1 MDFLLDALTKWLKEM
16 LVGGIMSNLSG
27 LFDSVNQQVA
37 DISVQ
42 VGQTPQ
48 GWNGSIFSMIENLSN
63 SIMVPIAGVILAI
76 VMTVDLI
83 QMIADK
89 NNLHDVDTWMIF
101 KWVFKSAAAI
111 LLVTNTWNIVMG
123 VFDMAQSVVAQAAG
137 IIGSD
142 ASIDI
147 SSVLADMEPRL
158 MEMDLGPLFGL
169 WFQSLFIGIT
179 MWALYI
185 CIFIV
190 IYGRMIEIYLVTSVA
205 PLPMAAMM
213 GKEWG
218 GMGQNYLRSL
228 LALGFQAFLIIVCV
242 AIYAVLVQNI
252 ALEDDIIM
260 AIHDDLRIN
269 TSLLLQLMRA
279 PTYRRSAEYADNRIS
294 LFSAQWGKCAITG
307 KEFQCVS
314 EIHCHHKTPKGN
326 GGSDKYE
333 NLVLVL
339 APVHELIHAVN
350 EDTICS
356 YLSALKLDASQLMK
370 LNRLRILANRKPIDL
385 ENLNLTNNSHNGM
398 TKETKKTV

>member
-1 MDFLLDALTKWLKEM
+1 MDFLIDALTNWLKEM
-16 LVGGIMSNLSG
+16 LAGGIMGNLSG
-27 LFDSVNQQVA
+27 MFDSVNRQVA

-48 GWNGSIFSMIENLSN
+48 GWNPDVFNMIHTLSEN
-63 SIMVPIAGVILAI
+63 IMVPIAGVLLAI
-76 VMTVDLI
+76 VMTIELI
-83 QMIADK
+83 QMIADR

-111 LLVTNTWNIVMG
+111 LIVTNTWNIVMG

-147 SSVLADMEPRL
+147 SEVLADMEPRL
-158 MEMDLGPLFGL
+158 MEMDLGPLIGL
-169 WFQSLFIGIT
+169 WVQSLFIGIT

-205 PLPMAAMM
+205 PIPMAAMM

-252 ALEDDIIM
+252 ATEDDIIM
-260 AIHDDLRIN
+260 AIWTCVGYTVLLCF
-269 TSLLLQLMRA
+269 TLFKTGSLA
-279 PTYRRSAEYADNRIS
+279 
-294 LFSAQWGKCAITG
+294 K
-307 KEFQCVS
+307 
-314 EIHCHHKTPKGN
+314 
-326 GGSDKYE
+326 
-333 NLVLVL
+333 
-339 APVHELIHAVN
+339 AVFN
-350 EDTICS
+350 
-356 YLSALKLDASQLMK
+356 AS
-370 LNRLRILANRKPIDL
+370 
-385 ENLNLTNNSHNGM
+385 
-398 TKETKKTV
+398 

>member
-1 MDFLLDALTKWLKEM
+1 MDFLLDALTQWLKEM
-16 LVGGIMSNLSG
+16 LAGGIMGNLSG

-48 GWNGSIFSMIENLSN
+48 GWNGSIFSMIQNLSET
-63 SIMVPIAGVILAI
+63 IIIPIAGAILAF
-76 VMTVDLI
+76 VMTLELI
-83 QMIADK
+83 QLVTEK
-89 NNLHDVDTWMIF
+89 NNLHDIDTWMFF

-111 LLVTNTWNIVMG
+111 LIVTNTWNIVMG
-123 VFDMAQSVVAQAAG
+123 VFDAAQSVVAQASG

-147 SSVLADMEPRL
+147 SSVMADMEPRL

-169 WFQSLFIGIT
+169 WFQSIFIGIT

-205 PLPMAAMM
+205 PIPMAAMM

-242 AIYAVLVQNI
+242 AIYAVLVQGI
-252 ALEDDIIM
+252 ATEEDIIM
-260 AIHDDLRIN
+260 AIWSCVGYTVLLCF
-269 TSLLLQLMRA
+269 TLFKTGSLA
-279 PTYRRSAEYADNRIS
+279 KAV
-294 LFSAQWGKCAITG
+294 
-307 KEFQCVS
+307 FQA
-314 EIHCHHKTPKGN
+314 H
-326 GGSDKYE
+326 
-333 NLVLVL
+333 
-339 APVHELIHAVN
+339 
-350 EDTICS
+350 
-356 YLSALKLDASQLMK
+356 
-370 LNRLRILANRKPIDL
+370 
-385 ENLNLTNNSHNGM
+385 
-398 TKETKKTV
+398 

>member
-1 MDFLLDALTKWLKEM
+1 MDFLLDALTEWLKEM
-16 LVGGIMSNLSG
+16 LVGGIMGNLSG
-27 LFDSVNQQVA
+27 MFDSVNQQVG

-48 GWNGSIFSMIENLSN
+48 GWNGGIFNMIQNLSN

-76 VMTVDLI
+76 VMTLELI
-83 QMIADK
+83 QMITDK

-123 VFDMAQSVVAQAAG
+123 VFD
-137 IIGSD
+137 
-142 ASIDI
+142 I
-147 SSVLADMEPRL
+147 SSVLTDMEPRL

-169 WFQSLFIGIT
+169 WFQSMFIGVT

-205 PLPMAAMM
+205 PIPMAAMM

-242 AIYAVLVQNI
+242 AIYAVLVQGI
-252 ALEDDIIM
+252 ATEEDVIM
-260 AIHDDLRIN
+260 AIWSCVGYTVLLCF
-269 TSLLLQLMRA
+269 TLFKTGSLA
-279 PTYRRSAEYADNRIS
+279 KAV
-294 LFSAQWGKCAITG
+294 
-307 KEFQCVS
+307 FQA
-314 EIHCHHKTPKGN
+314 H
-326 GGSDKYE
+326 
-333 NLVLVL
+333 
-339 APVHELIHAVN
+339 
-350 EDTICS
+350 
-356 YLSALKLDASQLMK
+356 
-370 LNRLRILANRKPIDL
+370 
-385 ENLNLTNNSHNGM
+385 
-398 TKETKKTV
+398 